1 VSTTP
6 SAVPAE
12 PTIET
17 FRALAAHQGLELSE
31 ERLAQ
36 AVATHTT
43 LRPALDAL
51 RDVPLSFL
59 EPVLEPATALRWI
72 ERGGRSA

>member
-1 VSTTP
+1 MSDPT
-6 SAVPAE
+6 E

-17 FRALAAHQGLELSE
+17 FRALARHQGLELSD
-31 ERLAQ
+31 ERLDQ
-36 AVATHTT
+36 AVATHAA
-43 LRPALDAL
+43 LRPSLEAL
-51 RDVPLSFL
+51 RDVELSFL